1 MRAQISEAIRTG
13 AAVTLGELLDAEPPQ
28 SGIMDVLGYIQ
39 IATEDGHIIDH
50 DLPQEIVIP
59 SGVDGRRALIV
70 TVPRVIFAARSA
82 VVQGPGHG
90 PE

>member
-1 MRAQISEAIRTG
+1 MFFITPR
-13 AAVTLGELLDAEPPQ
+13 LELLDAEPPQ

-59 SGVDGRRALIV
+59 SGDDGRRALIV
-70 TVPRVIFAARSA
+70 TVPRVIFAARAA